1 MNNFDKLINEQLYL
15 FDFEVTKFDWLLV
28 IHKYSDNSET
38 IFHNNSSD
46 DVYEFINKN
55 NPIFLAHNGRYYDQY
70 ILKAI
75 LAGFSIEEVKTV
87 NDYIIKGG
95 QGFEINYGYIDNFP
109 PIWDTLQDIV
119 PAKSL
124 KEIEANLLLDI
135 TESTIDFNIEHLWT
149 KKEYEEMVYYCR
161 HDVDAL
167 RPLFDARKSYFKT
180 KYDLCILSNIDPRYN
195 VGLTNAKLCAK
206 FLEAEK
212 KEWKDERDY
221 KIPNTIDLKY
231 VPKEILDFFNRIHD
245 KTISSEE
252 IFSSKL
258 EYNFHGMPSIFAS
271 GGAHGALLNYTYDEK
286 ITPDFIVINVDYS
299 SLYPHLLA
307 LPEYNFISRNI
318 KDKNKYYNTLEHR
331 LQLKREGKKEEQ
343 LPLKL
348 ILNTTYGCQNNKY
361 NDLYD
366 PKGAR
371 GTCYTGQLMI
381 ASMTEEVYQIGDVK
395 LIQINTDGLMVSIPR
410 NKLNKYYD
418 VCNNFSK
425 RVKIGV
431 EYDIIHKIIQ
441 RDVNNYIMIYGDNN
455 RLNIKAKGGCFG
467 SLPKMTIK
475 EDGSVVSEYKP
486 NFKTNSL
493 AIVSEALAR
502 NLLFDTSIEDTIN
515 NCENIHMFQIVSHL
529 GSTYE
534 KCIQE
539 SPHGDIELQRNNRL
553 YAGKKPSGKIIKVK
567 PNGRR
572 DSLANCP
579 PNPIIDNAN
588 KCTIDDI
595 NKEWY
600 IELAKQWANDFKG
613 VKRLEAYKKDELL
626 KMAIELGIEVDKKT
640 KKTDLIN
647 IIEEKK
653 KEVEKMGKEKECTKD
668 VDIKGMN
675 IYEKINAMKKEIM
688 EMDFVVDCDMPNN
701 LGGKDY
707 ASIGQYYKVINSLS
721 IKYRLHFNWEVTNVS
736 DCYRELFKPQGKPPH
751 HVWAVDCRATF
762 INLDNTEERVIMDT
776 IANGSDISDKAISG
790 GSSLAF
796 RNWFDKNFTPKHLV
810 VDEFGGLNEE
820 VSEVSEQTEAPKI
833 PTYIPPEKKEELTK
847 EVVNEVQKEDKDSDD
862 VKKVIDNI
870 MKVRELSGKEDWG
883 SNTLSRLISGDIDS
897 VSLMEIELKV
907 NNKLESLVGEV

>member
-1 MNNFDKLINEQLYL
+1 MNSFEQLINERLWQ

-28 IHKYSDNSET
+28 LIKYSDDTEYV
-38 IFHNNSSD
+38 FHNASPD
-46 DVYEFINKN
+46 EIYQFLQEH
-55 NPIFLAHNGRYYDQY
+55 NPILLAHNGKYYDQY

-75 LAGFSIEEVKTV
+75 LAGFSIDEIKAV
-87 NDYIIKGG
+87 NDHIIAGG
-95 QGFEINYGYIDNFP
+95 QGFEVNYGYVEGLP
-109 PIWDTLQDIV
+109 PVWDTLQDIV

-135 TESTIDFNIEHLWT
+135 TESTVDFDIDHAWT
-149 KKEYEEMVYYCR
+149 EEEYEDMLYYCR
-161 HDVDAL
+161 ADVKAL
-167 RPLFDARKSYFKT
+167 KPLFEARKTYFET
-180 KYDLCILSNIDPRYN
+180 KYDICILANLDPAFN

-212 KEWKDERDY
+212 VERDDEREY
-221 KIPNTIDLKY
+221 RIPQTISVEKIDKR
-231 VPKEILDFFNRIHD
+231 ILNFFDRIHD
-245 KTISSEE
+245 DTIPSEE
-252 IFSSKL
+252 LFTSKL
-258 EYNFHGMPSIFAS
+258 EINLHNMPCTFAW
-271 GGAHGALLNYTYDEK
+271 GGAHGALANFVYEISEDG
-286 ITPDFIVINVDYS
+286 FIIINADYA

-307 LPEYNFISRNI
+307 LAVYNFISRNI
-318 KDKNKYYNTLEHR
+318 KDKNKYKNTLDTR
-331 LQLKREGKKEEQ
+331 LELKHQGKKKEQ
-343 LPLKL
+343 LGLKL

-371 GTCYTGQLMI
+371 GTCITGQLLI
-381 ASMTEEVYQIGDVK
+381 SELTEVIYELGDVE
-395 LIQINTDGLMVSIPR
+395 LIQLNTDGIMV
-410 NKLNKYYD
+410 KLPKSKLDKYYE
-418 VCNNFSK
+418 VCGEFSK
-425 RVKIGV
+425 KCQIEL
-431 EYDIIHKIIQ
+431 EYDIITKIIQ
-441 RDVNNYIMIYGDNN
+441 RDVNNYIMIYGSKGKEK
-455 RLNIKAKGGCFG
+455 IKAKGGCFA
-467 SLPKMTIK
+467 SLPDLKIN
-475 EDGSVVSEYKP
+475 EDGSVTSEYKP
-486 NFKTNSL
+486 NFKANSL

-502 NLLFDTSIEDTIN
+502 YLLFDTPIEETIN
-515 NCENIHMFQIVSHL
+515 NCDNIHMFQMVQHL
-529 GSTYE
+529 GATYK

-539 SPHGDIELQRNNRL
+539 SPHGDIILQRNNRI
-553 YAGKKPSGKIIKVK
+553 YAGKKPSGLIVKVK

-579 PNPIIDNAN
+579 PNPIVDNAN
-588 KCTIDDI
+588 ECTIEDI
-595 NKEWY
+595 NKDWY

-613 VKRLEAYKKDELL
+613 VKRLENYKKEELL
-626 KMAIELGIEVDKKT
+626 QKAIELGLEVDKKT
-640 KKTDLIN
+640 KKADLIELIKN
-647 IIEEKK
+647 KK

-668 VDIKGMN
+668 IDVKSMN
-675 IYEKINAMKKEIM
+675 IYEKLNAIKKDIM
-688 EMDFVVDCDMPNN
+688 NMDFVVDCDMPNN

-707 ASIGQYYKVINSLS
+707 ASIGQYYKAINELS
-721 IKYRLHFNWEVTNVS
+721 IKYRVHFNWEVTNVS

-751 HVWAVDCRATF
+751 HVWAVGCKATF
-762 INLDNTEERVIMDT
+762 INLDNTEERVVEDT
-776 IANGSDISDKAISG
+776 IANGSDICDKGISG

-883 SNTLSRLISGDIDS
+883 ATTLSRLISGDIDS

-907 NNKLESLVGEV
+907 NNKLESLVGEE